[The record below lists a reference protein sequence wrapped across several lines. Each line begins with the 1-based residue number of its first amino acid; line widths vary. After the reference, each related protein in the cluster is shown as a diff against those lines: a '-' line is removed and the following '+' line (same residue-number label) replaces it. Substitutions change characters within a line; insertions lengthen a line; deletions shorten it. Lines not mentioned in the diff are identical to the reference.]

1 MENNTLVNGYL
12 KITPP
17 LNKTEQRYLYKFSQT
32 RRCKTK
38 EGCYGTNH
46 FYDNPEEELV
56 INNEQLAQG
65 QPSFWC
71 NWFPSEDGTQLIL
84 NNTKNDSYALIWAK
98 YLIKHFIGKK
108 PLAKEKEPQA
118 FSFLQGHT
126 CDGEIYI
133 TQSNKKVSCKKI
145 HFNPFKKITQFIT
158 NITQK
163 IKAAIYKE
171 KTSKIQRS
179 IQLFIDL
186 LGTTASKQKFT
197 EVINK
202 YRLNTN
208 IKINHTVLVGI
219 LPNGAPHHITI
230 EQGDLLM
237 FAAAHSN
244 KNAIEALIEL
254 GANTTN
260 KDKHGRTALAM
271 LSKKVQ
277 QPFGEYEYL
286 QTILGRTPTIKLK
299 HK

>member
-1 MENNTLVNGYL
+1 MADNTIINGYL

-46 FYDNPEEELV
+46 FYDHPEEELV
-56 INNEQLAQG
+56 IKNEQLAQG

-71 NWFPSEDGTQLIL
+71 NWFPSEDGKMLV
-84 NNTKNDSYALIWAK
+84 NNTKNDPHSFAWAK

-108 PLAKEKEPQA
+108 PLAKEEEPQA

-133 TQSNKKVSCKKI
+133 AQPNKNVFCKKI
-145 HFNPFKKITQFIT
+145 QFNPFKKITQFIT
-158 NITQK
+158 SITQK

-171 KTSKIQRS
+171 KTIKTQKG

-186 LGTTASKQKFT
+186 LGTTASKQKFSD
-197 EVINK
+197 VINK
-202 YRLNTN
+202 YGLNTN
-208 IKINHTVLVGI
+208 IKINHTVLVGVF
-219 LPNGAPHHITI
+219 PNGTPHYSTI

-237 FAAAHSN
+237 FAASHSN
-244 KNAIEALIEL
+244 KNAIEALIEF

-260 KDKHGRTALAM
+260 KDKYGRTALEM
-271 LSKKVQ
+271 LNKKVQ
-277 QPFGEYEYL
+277 QIFGEYEYL
-286 QTILGRTPTIKLK
+286 QTMLGGTPTRKLK